1 MEFDSKN
8 IDIGIWI
15 GENSMSEFMIMS
27 VLKNGMFTGAM
38 IAAPV
43 LIVSLVVG
51 LLISV
56 FQATTQIQEQT
67 LTFVPKLIAILLVVA
82 IGGSWMLHTLI
93 SFTSEIFN
101 MVSLITK

>member
-1 MEFDSKN
+1 
-8 IDIGIWI
+8 
-15 GENSMSEFMIMS
+15 MSEFMIMN

-43 LIVSLVVG
+43 LIVSLIVG

-101 MVSLITK
+101 MISLITK

>member
-1 MEFDSKN
+1 
-8 IDIGIWI
+8 
-15 GENSMSEFMIMS
+15 MSEFMIMS

-56 FQATTQIQEQT
+56 FQAITQIQEQT

-101 MVSLITK
+101 MISLITK

>member
-1 MEFDSKN
+1 
-8 IDIGIWI
+8 
-15 GENSMSEFMIMS
+15 
-27 VLKNGMFTGAM
+27 M

-101 MVSLITK
+101 MISLITK

>member
-1 MEFDSKN
+1 
-8 IDIGIWI
+8 
-15 GENSMSEFMIMS
+15 MSEFMIMS

-38 IAAPV
+38 IVAPV

>member
-1 MEFDSKN
+1 
-8 IDIGIWI
+8 
-15 GENSMSEFMIMS
+15 MSEFMIMS

-43 LIVSLVVG
+43 LIVG

-101 MVSLITK
+101 MMSLITK

>member
-1 MEFDSKN
+1 
-8 IDIGIWI
+8 
-15 GENSMSEFMIMS
+15 
-27 VLKNGMFTGAM
+27 MFTGAM

-101 MVSLITK
+101 MISLITK

>member
-1 MEFDSKN
+1 
-8 IDIGIWI
+8 
-15 GENSMSEFMIMS
+15 MSEFMIMS

-38 IAAPV
+38 IADPV

-101 MVSLITK
+101 MMSLITK

>member
-1 MEFDSKN
+1 
-8 IDIGIWI
+8 
-15 GENSMSEFMIMS
+15 MSEFMIMS
-27 VLKNGMFTGAM
+27 ALKHGPFTGAM

-82 IGGSWMLHTLI
+82 IGGRLMLHTLI

-101 MVSLITK
+101 MISLITK

>member
-1 MEFDSKN
+1 
-8 IDIGIWI
+8 
-15 GENSMSEFMIMS
+15 
-27 VLKNGMFTGAM
+27 
-38 IAAPV
+38 

-101 MVSLITK
+101 MMSLITK

>member
-1 MEFDSKN
+1 
-8 IDIGIWI
+8 
-15 GENSMSEFMIMS
+15 MSEFMITS

-101 MVSLITK
+101 MMSLITK

>member
-1 MEFDSKN
+1 M
-8 IDIGIWI
+8 
-15 GENSMSEFMIMS
+15 
-27 VLKNGMFTGAM
+27 
-38 IAAPV
+38 

-101 MVSLITK
+101 MMSLITK

>member
-1 MEFDSKN
+1 
-8 IDIGIWI
+8 
-15 GENSMSEFMIMS
+15 
-27 VLKNGMFTGAM
+27 MFTGAM

-101 MVSLITK
+101 MISLIT

>member
-1 MEFDSKN
+1 
-8 IDIGIWI
+8 
-15 GENSMSEFMIMS
+15 MSEFMIMS

-67 LTFVPKLIAILLVVA
+67 LTFVPIAILLVVA

-101 MVSLITK
+101 MMSLITK

>member
-1 MEFDSKN
+1 
-8 IDIGIWI
+8 
-15 GENSMSEFMIMS
+15 
-27 VLKNGMFTGAM
+27 
-38 IAAPV
+38 

-101 MVSLITK
+101 MISLITK

>member
-1 MEFDSKN
+1 
-8 IDIGIWI
+8 
-15 GENSMSEFMIMS
+15 
-27 VLKNGMFTGAM
+27 
-38 IAAPV
+38 
-43 LIVSLVVG
+43 LVVG

-101 MVSLITK
+101 MISLITK